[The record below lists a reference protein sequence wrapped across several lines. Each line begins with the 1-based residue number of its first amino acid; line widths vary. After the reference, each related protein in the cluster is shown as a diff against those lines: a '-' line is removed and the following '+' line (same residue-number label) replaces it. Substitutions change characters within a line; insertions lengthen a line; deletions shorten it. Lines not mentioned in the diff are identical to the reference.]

1 MTSSKRSKRH
11 PHNNKTSESPPAL
24 QSKTQRKSPVAAIAS
39 KETSTLGS
47 RWFIK
52 LCFFALIL
60 VVIIYAWNSGNQWTK
75 TGNAPEL
82 SDSNG
87 SKIVKSSSLPSNEST
102 VMHHTRT
109 ILSFGPRLVT
119 DQKQVSRKKMTGH
132 ERTVNYIVSQFDSS
146 LWEIE
151 YDVQS
156 QSTVLGNLN
165 FKNLIITWKGGSVTN
180 KTIIVAAHYESKLI
194 PSSSNKVFLG
204 ATDSV
209 VPCAMLLDFAREYE
223 RNRSAAWPLPFYA
236 LQFVFFDGEEA
247 FVNWSPTDSICM

>member
-1 MTSSKRSKRH
+1 M
-11 PHNNKTSESPPAL
+11 
-24 QSKTQRKSPVAAIAS
+24 
-39 KETSTLGS
+39 
-47 RWFIK
+47 
-52 LCFFALIL
+52 
-60 VVIIYAWNSGNQWTK
+60 K

-82 SDSNG
+82 SKSDG
-87 SKIVKSSSLPSNEST
+87 SKIVKSSPMMMSRPSNQST

-119 DQKQVSRKKMTGH
+119 DQKQASRKKMTGH

-156 QSTVLGNLN
+156 QSTVLGNLD

-194 PSSSNKVFLG
+194 PSSSSKVFLG

-209 VPCAMLLDFAREYE
+209 VPCAMMLDFAREYE
-223 RNRSAAWPLPFYA
+223 RNRSAASSLPFYT